1 MARAR
6 VVEGGRSQ
14 GAAWALL
21 MLAAG
26 CAHRPAPASRG
37 KAQAVVGPEAMK
49 GGAVA
54 LASWIAYVSRKSEL
68 YDQHPPPPANESGDD
83 FLLELGA
90 REAQSAFWAEQRHKG
105 AAAWPELDR
114 QVEIW
119 RAGFLPELV
128 LLVHGKPGWTV
139 PPTSAASLRLA
150 EFASRFEGSYHASSG
165 AALKAPSGKLVP
177 DVPGGDFPDPEDLPL
192 LPTSCGLAAEGR
204 QAAWKSW
211 AALKPRLGGAP
222 LAAGSTIGFGQQLL
236 AARRD
241 PANRGRAFT
250 WVSERVAYLAFFDGF
265 CAVEGHD
272 WPVAIAVLAQAA
284 DLDPGHPEKRL
295 ELALALTSAGRNPE
309 ALAQVDRAL
318 AATDDPCAVAL
329 GWRRRG
335 YILFE
340 TGDLP
345 GARAAYQKSLS
356 YEPDSAVA
364 QDELTTIAATLEKKS
379 GTGPYLPPPSTL
391 LTTSCQDGKPVP
403 VR

>member
-1 MARAR
+1 
-6 VVEGGRSQ
+6 
-14 GAAWALL
+14 

-26 CAHRPAPASRG
+26 CAHRPAAPRGG
-37 KAQAVVGPEAMK
+37 KAEAVVGPEAMK
-49 GGAVA
+49 DGEVA
-54 LASWIAYVSRKSEL
+54 LASWLAYVARKSEL

-90 REAQSAFWAEQRHKG
+90 REAQSAFWAEQRRKG
-105 AAAWPELDR
+105 TAALPELDR

-139 PPTSAASLRLA
+139 PPTAVVSLRLA
-150 EFASRFEGSYHASSG
+150 EFAQRFEGAYHATAG
-165 AALKAPSGKLVP
+165 AALKPPSGKLVP
-177 DVPGGDFPDPEDLPL
+177 DVPGGDFPDPDELPL
-192 LPTSCGLAAEGR
+192 LPTSCGMEAERR
-204 QAAWKSW
+204 QVAWKSW
-211 AALKPRLGGAP
+211 SAVEPRLGGTP
-222 LAAGSTIGFGQQLL
+222 LAASTTIGFGQQLL

-241 PANRGRAFT
+241 PVNRGKAFT
-250 WVSERVAYLAFFDGF
+250 WVSDRVAYLAFFDGF

-272 WPVAIAVLAQAA
+272 WPTAIAVLGRAA

-295 ELALALTSAGRNPE
+295 ELALALTSARRNAE

-318 AATDDPCAVAL
+318 AATDDPCTVAL

-345 GARAAYQKSLS
+345 AARAAYQKSLT

-364 QDELTTIAATLEKKS
+364 QDELTTIAAALDKKGAAS
-379 GTGPYLPPPSTL
+379 PYVPPPSTL
-391 LTTSCQDGKPVP
+391 LTTSCRDGKPVR